1 MKRKLND
8 KRTIFTAL
16 MVLGLIFIFFVG
28 RYFNPET
35 AKRNFIFTTNWISH
49 FRKWLDVSWWTKLV
63 FKISYDKYEEIY
75 KGAELASIKS
85 TIEKII
91 LKNIDNRISALGVS
105 DYKAYVQNMD
115 NNPYIIVEIWWVA
128 DLDQA
133 KEIIGKTVELEFRLP
148 KEWEVTEAEKAQ
160 RKELAINLKKDIE
173 LSEWKID
180 KFADSRGSQN
190 IFYNNVTGVTLSQLP
205 KLFKDNPKLLN
216 LSKWE
221 ISDIVT
227 DLFDIVEYQDFSGKI
242 HSDELYGYTFYR
254 INDVKELTR
263 ENISLE
269 DIVDISN
276 QLEYTYEQQIEKSN
290 DLTKDTYDFVWN
302 DLVYNIWPVAENQ
315 PAYNVKIIQIATN
328 SPLIGVESSDL
339 EQLNKERE
347 NTIKNVEANIKTKDK
362 FDWWELVVDGRV
374 SELELKSMIPNFD
387 PSIVWDIKTYS
398 QIASNYVVYLIDTK
412 EPNETLFSQLLIK
425 NVNKNHFEEK
435 MKSKLLFDMEIVFV
449 QDRETWKT
457 AQTSKWDIL
466 NGAYFKFANTSQSQI
481 WLPVVVINFDDKWK
495 EIFCDITAENLS
507 KQMAI
512 FIGWEMLTSPTIQS
526 KICGGTAQ
534 IDWNFTMDSAKELVD
549 SLNDWALPAPL
560 ILMQEEK
567 IAPTLGARALQGALL
582 ATLVWILAMYIYMH
596 INYWFKKAMI
606 TLWVLVYFLIITAF
620 IIKFIDYALS
630 LSWIAAVILS
640 IWMAIDA
647 NILIY
652 ERQKEEEARWKTQS
666 SSIDVAYTRSRP
678 AIRDGNISTGIIA
691 LFLFM
696 LGSNIFKW
704 FGFML
709 MITVAITLVF
719 NVPLIKMLLEL
730 VYRKK

>member
-35 AKRNFIFTTNWISH
+35 GKRNFILTPNWISH
-49 FRKWLDVSWWTKLV
+49 FRRWLDVSWWTKLV

-75 KGAELASIKS
+75 KWAELASIKS

-91 LKNIDNRISALGVS
+91 LKNIDNRISALWVS

-148 KEWEVTEAEKAQ
+148 KEWETSEAEKAQ

-227 DLFDIVEYQDFSGKI
+227 DLFDIVEYQDLSGKI
-242 HSDELYGYTFYR
+242 HSEELQGYTFYR
-254 INDVKELTR
+254 INDVKEVSR

-269 DIVDISN
+269 DILDIAN
-276 QLEYTYEQQIEKSN
+276 QLSYKYDQKISKSDESKIN
-290 DLTKDTYDFVWN
+290 TYDFVWN
-302 DLVYNIWPVAENQ
+302 DLVYHAWLVAENQ
-315 PAYNVKIIQIATN
+315 SAYNVKIVQVANN
-328 SPLIGVESSDL
+328 STIGWEIDL

-347 NTIKNVEANIKTKDK
+347 GIVKNVEANIKTKDQ
-362 FDWWELVVDGRV
+362 FDWWELLVDGRV
-374 SELELKSMIPNFD
+374 PELELKSMIPDFD
-387 PSIVWDIKTYS
+387 ASLVWSTKTYS
-398 QIASNYVVYLIDTK
+398 QMASDYVVYLAETK
-412 EPNETLFSQLLIK
+412 DPNENLVSQLVVK

-435 MKSKLLFDMEIVFV
+435 MKSKLLYDMEIVFV
-449 QDRETWKT
+449 QDKETWKT

-466 NGAYFKFANTSQSQI
+466 NGAYFKFANVSQSQI
-481 WLPVVVINFDDKWK
+481 GLPVVVINFDDKWK
-495 EIFCDITAENLS
+495 EIFCDITAENIS

-512 FIGWEMLTSPTIQS
+512 FVGWEMLTSPTIQS

-534 IDWNFTMDSAKELVD
+534 IDWNFTAESAKELVD

-567 IAPTLGARALQGALL
+567 IAPTLGDSALQWALL
-582 ATLVWILAMYIYMH
+582 ATLVWILAMYIYMY
-596 INYWFKKAMI
+596 INYWFKKAMV

-620 IIKFIDYALS
+620 IIKLIDYALS

-640 IWMAIDA
+640 LWMAIDA

-652 ERQKEEEARWKTQS
+652 ERQNEEEAKWKTQN

-709 MITVAITLVF
+709 MVTVAITLIF
-719 NVPLIKMLLEL
+719 NVPLIKMLLKF

>member
-28 RYFNPET
+28 RNFNPET
-35 AKRNFIFTTNWISH
+35 GKRNFILTPNWISH
-49 FRKWLDVSWWTKLV
+49 FRRWLDVSWWTKLV

-75 KGAELASIKS
+75 KWAELASIKS

-91 LKNIDNRISALGVS
+91 LKNIDNRISALWVS

-115 NNPYIIVEIWWVA
+115 NNPYIVVEIWWVA

-148 KEWEVTEAEKAQ
+148 KEWETSEAEKAQ

-227 DLFDIVEYQDFSGKI
+227 DLFDIVEYQDLSGKI
-242 HSDELYGYTFYR
+242 HSEELQGYTFYR
-254 INDVKELTR
+254 INDVKEVSR
-263 ENISLE
+263 DNISLE
-269 DIVDISN
+269 DILDIAN
-276 QLEYTYEQQIEKSN
+276 QLSYKYDQKISKSDESKIN
-290 DLTKDTYDFVWN
+290 TYDFVWS
-302 DLVYNIWPVAENQ
+302 DLVYHAWLVAENQ
-315 PAYNVKIIQIATN
+315 SAYNVKIVQVANN
-328 SPLIGVESSDL
+328 STIGWEIDL

-347 NTIKNVEANIKTKDK
+347 GIIKNVEANIKTKDQ
-362 FDWWELVVDGRV
+362 FDWWELLVDGRV
-374 SELELKSMIPNFD
+374 PELELKSMIPDFD
-387 PSIVWDIKTYS
+387 ASLVWSTKTYS
-398 QIASNYVVYLIDTK
+398 QMASDYVVYLAETK
-412 EPNETLFSQLLIK
+412 DPNENLVSQLVVK

-435 MKSKLLFDMEIVFV
+435 MKSKLLYDMEIVFV
-449 QDRETWKT
+449 QDKETWKT

-466 NGAYFKFANTSQSQI
+466 NGAYFKFANVSQSQI
-481 WLPVVVINFDDKWK
+481 GLPVVVINFDDKWK
-495 EIFCDITAENLS
+495 EIFCDITAENIS

-512 FIGWEMLTSPTIQS
+512 FVGWEMLTSPTIQS

-534 IDWNFTMDSAKELVD
+534 IDWNFTAESAKELVD

-567 IAPTLGARALQGALL
+567 IAPTLGDSALQWALL
-582 ATLVWILAMYIYMH
+582 ATLVWILAMYIYMY
-596 INYWFKKAMI
+596 INYWFKKAMV

-620 IIKFIDYALS
+620 IIKLIDYALS

-640 IWMAIDA
+640 LWMAIDA

-652 ERQKEEEARWKTQS
+652 ERQNEEEAKWKTQN

-709 MITVAITLVF
+709 MVTVAITLIF
-719 NVPLIKMLLEL
+719 NVPLIKMLLKF

>member
-28 RYFNPET
+28 RNFNPET
-35 AKRNFIFTTNWISH
+35 GKRNFILTPNWISH
-49 FRKWLDVSWWTKLV
+49 FRRWLDVSWWTKLV

-75 KGAELASIKS
+75 KWAELASIKS

-91 LKNIDNRISALGVS
+91 LKNIDNRISALWVS

-115 NNPYIIVEIWWVA
+115 NNPYIVVEIWWVA

-148 KEWEVTEAEKAQ
+148 KEWETSEAEKAQ

-227 DLFDIVEYQDFSGKI
+227 DLFDIVEYQDLSGKI
-242 HSDELYGYTFYR
+242 HSEELQGYTFYR
-254 INDVKELTR
+254 INDVKEVSR
-263 ENISLE
+263 DNISLE
-269 DIVDISN
+269 DILDIAN
-276 QLEYTYEQQIEKSN
+276 QLSYKYDQKISKSDESKIN
-290 DLTKDTYDFVWN
+290 TYDFVWS
-302 DLVYNIWPVAENQ
+302 DLVYHAWLVAENQ
-315 PAYNVKIIQIATN
+315 SAYNVKIVQVANN
-328 SPLIGVESSDL
+328 STIGWEIDL

-347 NTIKNVEANIKTKDK
+347 GIVKNVEANIKTKDQ
-362 FDWWELVVDGRV
+362 FDWWELLVDGRV
-374 SELELKSMIPNFD
+374 PELELKSMIPDFD
-387 PSIVWDIKTYS
+387 ASLVWSTKTYS
-398 QIASNYVVYLIDTK
+398 QMASDYVVYLAETK
-412 EPNETLFSQLLIK
+412 DPNENLVSQLVVK

-435 MKSKLLFDMEIVFV
+435 MKSKLLYDMEIVFV
-449 QDRETWKT
+449 QDKETWKT

-466 NGAYFKFANTSQSQI
+466 NGAYFKFANVSQSQI
-481 WLPVVVINFDDKWK
+481 GLPVVVINFDDKWK
-495 EIFCDITAENLS
+495 EIFCDITAENIS

-512 FIGWEMLTSPTIQS
+512 FVGWEMLTSPTIQS

-534 IDWNFTMDSAKELVD
+534 IDWNFTAESAKELVD

-567 IAPTLGARALQGALL
+567 IAPTLGDSALQWALL
-582 ATLVWILAMYIYMH
+582 ATLVWILAMYVYMY
-596 INYWFKKAMI
+596 INYWFKKAMV
-606 TLWVLVYFLIITAF
+606 TLWVLIYFLIITAF
-620 IIKFIDYALS
+620 IIKLIDYALS

-640 IWMAIDA
+640 LWMAIDA

-652 ERQKEEEARWKTQS
+652 ERQKEEEAKWKTQN

-709 MITVAITLVF
+709 MVTVAITLIF
-719 NVPLIKMLLEL
+719 NVPLIKMLLKF

>member
-28 RYFNPET
+28 RNFNLET
-35 AKRNFIFTTNWISH
+35 GKRNFILTPNWISH
-49 FRKWLDVSWWTKLV
+49 FRRWLDVSWWTKLV

-75 KGAELASIKS
+75 KWAELASIKS

-91 LKNIDNRISALGVS
+91 LKNIDNRISALWVS

-115 NNPYIIVEIWWVA
+115 NSPYIVVEIWWVA

-148 KEWEVTEAEKAQ
+148 KEWETSEAEKAQ

-227 DLFDIVEYQDFSGKI
+227 DLFDIVEYQDLSGKI
-242 HSDELYGYTFYR
+242 HSEELQGYTFYR
-254 INDVKELTR
+254 INDVKEVSR

-269 DIVDISN
+269 DILDIAN
-276 QLEYTYEQQIEKSN
+276 QLSYKYDQKISKSDESKIN
-290 DLTKDTYDFVWN
+290 TYDFVWN
-302 DLVYNIWPVAENQ
+302 DLVYHAWLVAENQ
-315 PAYNVKIIQIATN
+315 SAYNVKIVQVASN
-328 SPLIGVESSDL
+328 SAIGWEIDL

-347 NTIKNVEANIKTKDK
+347 GIVKNVEANIKTKDQ
-362 FDWWELVVDGRV
+362 FDWWELLVDGRV
-374 SELELKSMIPNFD
+374 PELELKSMIPDFD
-387 PSIVWDIKTYS
+387 ASLVWSTKTYS
-398 QIASNYVVYLIDTK
+398 QMASDYVVYLAETK
-412 EPNETLFSQLLIK
+412 EPNENLVSQLVVK

-435 MKSKLLFDMEIVFV
+435 MKSKLLYDMEIVFV
-449 QDRETWKT
+449 QDKETWKT

-466 NGAYFKFANTSQSQI
+466 NGAYFKFANVSQSQI
-481 WLPVVVINFDDKWK
+481 GLPVVVINFDDKWK
-495 EIFCDITAENLS
+495 EIFCDITAENIS

-512 FIGWEMLTSPTIQS
+512 FVGWEMLTSPTIQS

-534 IDWNFTMDSAKELVD
+534 IDWNFTAESAKELVD

-567 IAPTLGARALQGALL
+567 IAPTLGDSALQWALL
-582 ATLVWILAMYIYMH
+582 ATLVWILAMYIYMY
-596 INYWFKKAMI
+596 INYWFKKAMV

-620 IIKFIDYALS
+620 IIKLIDYALS

-640 IWMAIDA
+640 LWMAIDA

-652 ERQKEEEARWKTQS
+652 ERQNEEEAKWKTQN

-709 MITVAITLVF
+709 MVTVAITLIF
-719 NVPLIKMLLEL
+719 NVPLIKMLLKF

>member
-35 AKRNFIFTTNWISH
+35 GKRNFILTPNWISH
-49 FRKWLDVSWWTKLV
+49 FRRWLDVSWWTKLV

-75 KGAELASIKS
+75 KWAELASIKS

-91 LKNIDNRISALGVS
+91 LKNIDNRISALWVS

-148 KEWEVTEAEKAQ
+148 KEWETSEAEKAQ

-227 DLFDIVEYQDFSGKI
+227 DLFDIVEYQDLSGKI
-242 HSDELYGYTFYR
+242 HSEELQGYTFYR
-254 INDVKELTR
+254 INDVKEVSR

-269 DIVDISN
+269 DILDIAN
-276 QLEYTYEQQIEKSN
+276 QLSYKYDQKISKSDESKIN
-290 DLTKDTYDFVWN
+290 TYDFVWS
-302 DLVYNIWPVAENQ
+302 DLVYHAWLVAENQ
-315 PAYNVKIIQIATN
+315 SAYNVKIVQVANN
-328 SPLIGVESSDL
+328 STIGWEIDL

-347 NTIKNVEANIKTKDK
+347 GIVKNVEANIKTKDQ
-362 FDWWELVVDGRV
+362 FDWWELLVDGRV
-374 SELELKSMIPNFD
+374 PELELKSMIPGFD
-387 PSIVWDIKTYS
+387 ASLVWSTKTYS
-398 QIASNYVVYLIDTK
+398 QMASDYVVYLAETK
-412 EPNETLFSQLLIK
+412 DPNENLLSQLVVK

-435 MKSKLLFDMEIVFV
+435 MKSKLLYDMEIVFV
-449 QDRETWKT
+449 QDKETWKT

-466 NGAYFKFANTSQSQI
+466 NGAYFKFANVSQSQI
-481 WLPVVVINFDDKWK
+481 GLPVVVINFDDKWK
-495 EIFCDITAENLS
+495 EIFCDITAENIS

-512 FIGWEMLTSPTIQS
+512 FVGWEMLTSPTIQS

-534 IDWNFTMDSAKELVD
+534 IDWNFTAESAKELVD

-567 IAPTLGARALQGALL
+567 IAPTLGDSALQWALL
-582 ATLVWILAMYIYMH
+582 ATLVWILAMYVYMY
-596 INYWFKKAMI
+596 INYWFKKAMV

-620 IIKFIDYALS
+620 IIKLIDYALS

-640 IWMAIDA
+640 LWMAIDA

-652 ERQKEEEARWKTQS
+652 ERQKEEEAKWKTQN

-709 MITVAITLVF
+709 MVTVAITLIF
-719 NVPLIKMLLEL
+719 NVPLIKMLLKF

>member
-35 AKRNFIFTTNWISH
+35 GKRNFILTPNWISH
-49 FRKWLDVSWWTKLV
+49 FRRWLDVSWWTKLV

-75 KGAELASIKS
+75 KWAELASIKS

-91 LKNIDNRISALGVS
+91 LKNIDNRISALWVS

-115 NNPYIIVEIWWVA
+115 NNPYIVVEIWWVA

-148 KEWEVTEAEKAQ
+148 KEWETSEAEKAQ

-190 IFYNNVTGVTLSQLP
+190 IFYNNVTGLTLSQLP

-227 DLFDIVEYQDFSGKI
+227 DLFDIVEYQDLSGKI
-242 HSDELYGYTFYR
+242 HSEELQGYTFYR
-254 INDVKELTR
+254 INDVKEVSR
-263 ENISLE
+263 DNISLE
-269 DIVDISN
+269 DILDIAN
-276 QLEYTYEQQIEKSN
+276 QLSYKYDQKISKSDESKIN
-290 DLTKDTYDFVWN
+290 TYDFVWN
-302 DLVYNIWPVAENQ
+302 DLVYHAWLVAENQ
-315 PAYNVKIIQIATN
+315 SAYNVKIVQVANN
-328 SPLIGVESSDL
+328 STIGWEIDL

-347 NTIKNVEANIKTKDK
+347 GIVKNVEANIKTKDQ
-362 FDWWELVVDGRV
+362 FDWWELLVDGRV
-374 SELELKSMIPNFD
+374 PELELKSMIPDFD
-387 PSIVWDIKTYS
+387 ASLVWSTKTYS
-398 QIASNYVVYLIDTK
+398 QMASDYVVYLAETK
-412 EPNETLFSQLLIK
+412 DPNENLVSQLVVK

-435 MKSKLLFDMEIVFV
+435 MKSKLLYDMEIVFV
-449 QDRETWKT
+449 QDKETWKT

-466 NGAYFKFANTSQSQI
+466 NGAYFKFANVSQSQI
-481 WLPVVVINFDDKWK
+481 GLPVVVINFDDKWK
-495 EIFCDITAENLS
+495 EIFCDITAENIS

-512 FIGWEMLTSPTIQS
+512 FVGWEMLTSPTIQS

-534 IDWNFTMDSAKELVD
+534 IDWNFTAESAKELVD

-567 IAPTLGARALQGALL
+567 IAPTLGDSALQWALL
-582 ATLVWILAMYIYMH
+582 ATLVWILAMYVYMY
-596 INYWFKKAMI
+596 INYWFKKAMV

-620 IIKFIDYALS
+620 IIKLIDYALS

-640 IWMAIDA
+640 LWMAIDA

-652 ERQKEEEARWKTQS
+652 ERQNEEEAKWKTQN

-709 MITVAITLVF
+709 MVTVAITLIF
-719 NVPLIKMLLEL
+719 NVPLIKMLLKF

>member
-35 AKRNFIFTTNWISH
+35 GKRNFILTPNWISH
-49 FRKWLDVSWWTKLV
+49 FRRWLDVSWWTKLV

-75 KGAELASIKS
+75 KWAELASIKS

-91 LKNIDNRISALGVS
+91 LKNIDNRISALWVS

-115 NNPYIIVEIWWVA
+115 NNPYIVVEIWWVA

-148 KEWEVTEAEKAQ
+148 KEWETSEAEKAQ

-227 DLFDIVEYQDFSGKI
+227 DLFDIVEYQDLSGKI
-242 HSDELYGYTFYR
+242 HSEELQGYTFYR
-254 INDVKELTR
+254 INDVKEVSR

-269 DIVDISN
+269 DILDIAN
-276 QLEYTYEQQIEKSN
+276 QLSYKYDQKISKSDESKIN
-290 DLTKDTYDFVWN
+290 TYDFVWN
-302 DLVYNIWPVAENQ
+302 DLVYHAWLVAENQ
-315 PAYNVKIIQIATN
+315 SAYNVKIVQVANN
-328 SPLIGVESSDL
+328 STIGWEIDL

-347 NTIKNVEANIKTKDK
+347 GIVKNVEANIKTKDQ
-362 FDWWELVVDGRV
+362 FDWWELLVDGRV
-374 SELELKSMIPNFD
+374 PELELKSMIPDFD
-387 PSIVWDIKTYS
+387 ASLVWSTKTYS
-398 QIASNYVVYLIDTK
+398 QMASDYVVYLAETK
-412 EPNETLFSQLLIK
+412 DPNENLVSQLVVK

-435 MKSKLLFDMEIVFV
+435 MKSKLLYDMEIVFV
-449 QDRETWKT
+449 QDKETWKT

-466 NGAYFKFANTSQSQI
+466 NGAYFKFANVSQSQI
-481 WLPVVVINFDDKWK
+481 GLPVVVINFDDKWK
-495 EIFCDITAENLS
+495 EIFCDITAENIS

-512 FIGWEMLTSPTIQS
+512 FVGWEMLTSPTIQS

-534 IDWNFTMDSAKELVD
+534 IDWNFTAESAKELVD

-567 IAPTLGARALQGALL
+567 IAPTLGDSALQWALL
-582 ATLVWILAMYIYMH
+582 ATLVWILAMYVYMY
-596 INYWFKKAMI
+596 INYWFKKAMV
-606 TLWVLVYFLIITAF
+606 TLWVLIYFLIITAF
-620 IIKFIDYALS
+620 IIKLIDYALS

-640 IWMAIDA
+640 LWMAIDA

-652 ERQKEEEARWKTQS
+652 ERQKEEEAKWKTQN

-709 MITVAITLVF
+709 MVTVAITLIF
-719 NVPLIKMLLEL
+719 NVPLIKMLLKF

>member
-35 AKRNFIFTTNWISH
+35 GKRNFILTPNWISH
-49 FRKWLDVSWWTKLV
+49 FRRWLDVSWWTKLV

-75 KGAELASIKS
+75 KWAELASIKS

-91 LKNIDNRISALGVS
+91 LKNIDNRISALWVS

-115 NNPYIIVEIWWVA
+115 NSPYIVVEIWWVA

-148 KEWEVTEAEKAQ
+148 KEWETSEAEKAQ

-227 DLFDIVEYQDFSGKI
+227 DLFDIVEYQDLSGKI
-242 HSDELYGYTFYR
+242 HSEELQGYTFYR
-254 INDVKELTR
+254 INDVKEVSR
-263 ENISLE
+263 DNISLE
-269 DIVDISN
+269 DILDIAN
-276 QLEYTYEQQIEKSN
+276 QLSYKYDQKISKSDESKIN
-290 DLTKDTYDFVWN
+290 TYDFVWN
-302 DLVYNIWPVAENQ
+302 DLVYHAWLVAENQ
-315 PAYNVKIIQIATN
+315 SAYNVKIVQVANN
-328 SPLIGVESSDL
+328 STIGWEIDL

-347 NTIKNVEANIKTKDK
+347 GIVKNVEANIKTKDQ
-362 FDWWELVVDGRV
+362 FDWWELLVDGRV
-374 SELELKSMIPNFD
+374 PELELKSMIPDFD
-387 PSIVWDIKTYS
+387 ASLVWSTKTYS
-398 QIASNYVVYLIDTK
+398 QMASDYVVYLAETK
-412 EPNETLFSQLLIK
+412 DPNENLVSQLVVK

-435 MKSKLLFDMEIVFV
+435 MKSKLLYDMEIVFV
-449 QDRETWKT
+449 QDKETWKT

-466 NGAYFKFANTSQSQI
+466 NGAYFKFANVSQSQI
-481 WLPVVVINFDDKWK
+481 GLPVVVINFDDKWK
-495 EIFCDITAENLS
+495 EIFCDITAENIS

-512 FIGWEMLTSPTIQS
+512 FVGWEMLTSPTIQS

-534 IDWNFTMDSAKELVD
+534 IDWNFTAESAKELVD

-567 IAPTLGARALQGALL
+567 IAPTLGDSALQWALL
-582 ATLVWILAMYIYMH
+582 ATLVWILAMYIYMY
-596 INYWFKKAMI
+596 INYWFKKAMV

-620 IIKFIDYALS
+620 IIKLIDYALS

-640 IWMAIDA
+640 LWMAIDA

-652 ERQKEEEARWKTQS
+652 ERQNEEEAKWKTQN

-709 MITVAITLVF
+709 MVTVAITLIF
-719 NVPLIKMLLEL
+719 NVPLIKMLLKF

>member
-28 RYFNPET
+28 RNFNPET
-35 AKRNFIFTTNWISH
+35 GKRNFILTPNWISH
-49 FRKWLDVSWWTKLV
+49 FRRWLDVSWWTKLV

-75 KGAELASIKS
+75 KWAELASIKS

-91 LKNIDNRISALGVS
+91 LKNIDNRISALWVS

-148 KEWEVTEAEKAQ
+148 KEWETSEAEKAQ

-227 DLFDIVEYQDFSGKI
+227 DLFDIVEYQDLSGKI
-242 HSDELYGYTFYR
+242 HSEELQGYTFYR
-254 INDVKELTR
+254 INDVKEVSR

-269 DIVDISN
+269 DILDIAN
-276 QLEYTYEQQIEKSN
+276 QLSYKYDQKTSKSDESKIN
-290 DLTKDTYDFVWN
+290 TYDFVWN
-302 DLVYNIWPVAENQ
+302 DLVYHAWLVAENQ
-315 PAYNVKIIQIATN
+315 SAYNVKIVQVASDST
-328 SPLIGVESSDL
+328 IGWEVDL

-347 NTIKNVEANIKTKDK
+347 GIVKNVEANIKTKDQ
-362 FDWWELVVDGRV
+362 FDWWELLVDGRV
-374 SELELKSMIPNFD
+374 PELELKSMIPDFD
-387 PSIVWDIKTYS
+387 ASLVWSTKTYS
-398 QIASNYVVYLIDTK
+398 QMASDYVVYLAETK
-412 EPNETLFSQLLIK
+412 DPNENLVSQLVVK

-435 MKSKLLFDMEIVFV
+435 MKSKLLYDMEIVFV
-449 QDRETWKT
+449 QDKETWKT

-466 NGAYFKFANTSQSQI
+466 NGAYFKFANVSQSQI
-481 WLPVVVINFDDKWK
+481 GLPVVVINFDDKWK
-495 EIFCDITAENLS
+495 EIFCDITAENIS

-512 FIGWEMLTSPTIQS
+512 FVGWEMLTSPTIQS

-534 IDWNFTMDSAKELVD
+534 IDWNFTAESAKELVD

-567 IAPTLGARALQGALL
+567 IAPTLGDSALQWALL
-582 ATLVWILAMYIYMH
+582 ATLIWILAMYIYMH
-596 INYWFKKAMI
+596 INYWFKKAMV

-620 IIKFIDYALS
+620 IIKLIDYALS

-640 IWMAIDA
+640 LWMAIDA

-652 ERQKEEEARWKTQS
+652 ERQNEEEAKWKTQN

-709 MITVAITLVF
+709 MVTVAITLIF
-719 NVPLIKMLLEL
+719 NVPLIKMLLKF

>member
-28 RYFNPET
+28 RNFNLET
-35 AKRNFIFTTNWISH
+35 GKRNFILTPNWISH
-49 FRKWLDVSWWTKLV
+49 FRRWLDVSWWTKLV

-75 KGAELASIKS
+75 KWAELASIKS

-91 LKNIDNRISALGVS
+91 LKNIDNRISALWVS

-115 NNPYIIVEIWWVA
+115 NSPYIVVEIWWVA

-148 KEWEVTEAEKAQ
+148 KEWETSEAEKAQ

-227 DLFDIVEYQDFSGKI
+227 DLFDIVEYQDLSGKI
-242 HSDELYGYTFYR
+242 HSEELQGYTFYR
-254 INDVKELTR
+254 INDVKEVSR
-263 ENISLE
+263 DNISLE
-269 DIVDISN
+269 DILDIAN
-276 QLEYTYEQQIEKSN
+276 QLSYKYDQKISKSDESKIN
-290 DLTKDTYDFVWN
+290 TYDFVWS
-302 DLVYNIWPVAENQ
+302 DLVYHAWLVAENQ
-315 PAYNVKIIQIATN
+315 SAYNVKIVQVANN
-328 SPLIGVESSDL
+328 STIGWEIDL

-347 NTIKNVEANIKTKDK
+347 GIVKNVEANIKTKDQ
-362 FDWWELVVDGRV
+362 FDWWELLVDGRV
-374 SELELKSMIPNFD
+374 PELELKSMIPDFD
-387 PSIVWDIKTYS
+387 ASLVWSTKTYS
-398 QIASNYVVYLIDTK
+398 QMASDYVVYLAETK
-412 EPNETLFSQLLIK
+412 DPNENLVSQLVVK

-435 MKSKLLFDMEIVFV
+435 MKSKLLYDMEIVFV
-449 QDRETWKT
+449 QDKETWKT

-466 NGAYFKFANTSQSQI
+466 NGAYFKFANVSQSQI
-481 WLPVVVINFDDKWK
+481 GLPVVVINFDDKWK
-495 EIFCDITAENLS
+495 EIFCDITAENIS

-512 FIGWEMLTSPTIQS
+512 FVGWEMLTSPTIQS

-534 IDWNFTMDSAKELVD
+534 IDWNFTAESAKELVD

-567 IAPTLGARALQGALL
+567 IAPTLGDSALQWALL
-582 ATLVWILAMYIYMH
+582 ATLVWILAMYIYMY
-596 INYWFKKAMI
+596 INYWFKKAMV

-620 IIKFIDYALS
+620 IIKLIDYALS

-640 IWMAIDA
+640 LWMAIDA

-652 ERQKEEEARWKTQS
+652 ERQNEEEAKWKTQN

-709 MITVAITLVF
+709 MVTVAITLIF
-719 NVPLIKMLLEL
+719 NVPLIKMLLKF

>member
-28 RYFNPET
+28 RNFNPET
-35 AKRNFIFTTNWISH
+35 GKRNFILTPNWISH
-49 FRKWLDVSWWTKLV
+49 FRRWLDVSWWTKLV

-75 KGAELASIKS
+75 KWAELASIKS

-91 LKNIDNRISALGVS
+91 LKNIDNRISALWVS

-115 NNPYIIVEIWWVA
+115 NNPYIVVEIWWVA

-148 KEWEVTEAEKAQ
+148 KEWETSEAEKAQ
-160 RKELAINLKKDIE
+160 RKELVINLKKDIE

-227 DLFDIVEYQDFSGKI
+227 DLFDIVEYQDLSGKI
-242 HSDELYGYTFYR
+242 HSEELQGYTFYR
-254 INDVKELTR
+254 INDVKEVSR

-269 DIVDISN
+269 DILDIAN
-276 QLEYTYEQQIEKSN
+276 QLSYKYDQKISKSDESKIN
-290 DLTKDTYDFVWN
+290 TYDFVWN
-302 DLVYNIWPVAENQ
+302 DLVYHAWLVAENQ
-315 PAYNVKIIQIATN
+315 SAYNVKIVQVANN
-328 SPLIGVESSDL
+328 STIGWEIDL

-347 NTIKNVEANIKTKDK
+347 GIVKNVEANIKTKDQ
-362 FDWWELVVDGRV
+362 FDWWELLVDGRV
-374 SELELKSMIPNFD
+374 PELELKSMIPDFD
-387 PSIVWDIKTYS
+387 ASLVWSTKTYS
-398 QIASNYVVYLIDTK
+398 QMASDYVVYLAETK
-412 EPNETLFSQLLIK
+412 DPNENLVSQLVVK

-435 MKSKLLFDMEIVFV
+435 MKSKLLYDMEIVFV
-449 QDRETWKT
+449 QDKETWKT

-466 NGAYFKFANTSQSQI
+466 NGAYFKFANVSQSQI
-481 WLPVVVINFDDKWK
+481 GLPVVVINFDDKWK
-495 EIFCDITAENLS
+495 EIFCDITAENIS

-512 FIGWEMLTSPTIQS
+512 FVGWEMLTSPTIQS

-534 IDWNFTMDSAKELVD
+534 IDWNFTAESAKELVD

-567 IAPTLGARALQGALL
+567 IAATLGATALQGALL
-582 ATLVWILAMYIYMH
+582 ATLIGVLAIFVFIY
-596 INYWFKKAMI
+596 INYGWKKSLI
-606 TLWVLVYFLIITAF
+606 TLWVLTWFLILTAF
-620 IIKFIDYALS
+620 VVKLIDYALS

-640 IWMAIDA
+640 IWMAVDA

-652 ERQKEEEARWKTQS
+652 ERQKEEEANWKTSS
-666 SSIDVAYTRSRP
+666 SSIDVAYDRSWP

-696 LGSNIFKW
+696 LGSNMFKW

-709 MITVAITLVF
+709 MVTVALTLLF
-719 NVPLIKMLLEL
+719 NVPLTKMLLKFF
-730 VYRKK
+730 YRKRA

>member
-35 AKRNFIFTTNWISH
+35 GKRNFILTPNWISH
-49 FRKWLDVSWWTKLV
+49 FRRWLDVSWWTKLV

-75 KGAELASIKS
+75 KWAELASIKS

-91 LKNIDNRISALGVS
+91 LKNIDNRISALWVS

-115 NNPYIIVEIWWVA
+115 NNPYIVVEIWWVA

-148 KEWEVTEAEKAQ
+148 KEWETSEAEKAQ

-227 DLFDIVEYQDFSGKI
+227 DLFDIVEYQDLSGKI
-242 HSDELYGYTFYR
+242 HSEELQGYTFYR
-254 INDVKELTR
+254 INDVKEVSR

-269 DIVDISN
+269 DILDIAN
-276 QLEYTYEQQIEKSN
+276 QLSYKYDQKISKSDESKIN
-290 DLTKDTYDFVWN
+290 TYDFVWN
-302 DLVYNIWPVAENQ
+302 DLVYHAWLVAENQ
-315 PAYNVKIIQIATN
+315 SAYNVKIVQVANN
-328 SPLIGVESSDL
+328 STIGWEIDL

-347 NTIKNVEANIKTKDK
+347 GIVKNVEANIKTKDQ
-362 FDWWELVVDGRV
+362 FDWWELLVDGRV
-374 SELELKSMIPNFD
+374 PELELKSMIPDFD
-387 PSIVWDIKTYS
+387 ASLVWSTKTYS
-398 QIASNYVVYLIDTK
+398 QMASDYVVYLAETK
-412 EPNETLFSQLLIK
+412 DPNENLVSQLVVK

-435 MKSKLLFDMEIVFV
+435 MKSKLLYDMEIVFV
-449 QDRETWKT
+449 QDKETWKT

-466 NGAYFKFANTSQSQI
+466 NGAYFKFANVSQSQI
-481 WLPVVVINFDDKWK
+481 GLPVVVINFDDKWK
-495 EIFCDITAENLS
+495 EIFCDITAENIS

-512 FIGWEMLTSPTIQS
+512 FVGWEMLTSPTIQS

-534 IDWNFTMDSAKELVD
+534 IDWNFTAESAKELVD

-567 IAPTLGARALQGALL
+567 IAPTLGDSALQWALL
-582 ATLVWILAMYIYMH
+582 ATLVWILAMYVYMY
-596 INYWFKKAMI
+596 INYWFKKAMV

-620 IIKFIDYALS
+620 IIKLIDYALS

-640 IWMAIDA
+640 LWMAIDA

-652 ERQKEEEARWKTQS
+652 ERQNEEEAKWKTQN

-709 MITVAITLVF
+709 MVTVAITLIF
-719 NVPLIKMLLEL
+719 NVPLIKMLLKF

>member
-35 AKRNFIFTTNWISH
+35 GKRNFILTPNWISH
-49 FRKWLDVSWWTKLV
+49 FRRWLDVSWWTKLV

-75 KGAELASIKS
+75 KWAELASIKS

-91 LKNIDNRISALGVS
+91 LKNIDNRISALWVS

-148 KEWEVTEAEKAQ
+148 KEWETSEAEKAQ

-227 DLFDIVEYQDFSGKI
+227 DLFDIVEYQDLSGKI
-242 HSDELYGYTFYR
+242 HSEELQGYTFYR
-254 INDVKELTR
+254 INDVKEVSR

-269 DIVDISN
+269 DILDIAN
-276 QLEYTYEQQIEKSN
+276 QLSYKYDQKISKSDESKIN
-290 DLTKDTYDFVWN
+290 TYDFVWS
-302 DLVYNIWPVAENQ
+302 DLVYHAWLVAENQ
-315 PAYNVKIIQIATN
+315 SAYNVKIVQVANN
-328 SPLIGVESSDL
+328 STIGWEIDL

-347 NTIKNVEANIKTKDK
+347 GIVKNVEANIKTKDQ
-362 FDWWELVVDGRV
+362 FDWWELLVDGRV
-374 SELELKSMIPNFD
+374 PELELKSMIPDFD
-387 PSIVWDIKTYS
+387 ASLVWSTKTYS
-398 QIASNYVVYLIDTK
+398 QMASDYVVYLAETK
-412 EPNETLFSQLLIK
+412 DPNENLVSQLVVK

-435 MKSKLLFDMEIVFV
+435 MKSKLLYDMEIVFV
-449 QDRETWKT
+449 QDKETWKT

-466 NGAYFKFANTSQSQI
+466 NGAYFKFANVSQSQI
-481 WLPVVVINFDDKWK
+481 GLPVVVINFDDKWK
-495 EIFCDITAENLS
+495 EIFCDITAENIS

-512 FIGWEMLTSPTIQS
+512 FVGWEMLTSPTIQS

-534 IDWNFTMDSAKELVD
+534 IDWNFTAESAKELVD

-567 IAPTLGARALQGALL
+567 IAPTLGDSALQWALL
-582 ATLVWILAMYIYMH
+582 ATLVWILAMYVYMY
-596 INYWFKKAMI
+596 INYWFKKAMV

-620 IIKFIDYALS
+620 IIKLIDYALS

-640 IWMAIDA
+640 LWMAIDA

-652 ERQKEEEARWKTQS
+652 ERQNEEEAKWKTQN

-709 MITVAITLVF
+709 MVTVAITLIF
-719 NVPLIKMLLEL
+719 NVPLIKMLLKF

>member
-35 AKRNFIFTTNWISH
+35 GKRNFILTPNWISH
-49 FRKWLDVSWWTKLV
+49 FRRWLDVSWWTKLV

-75 KGAELASIKS
+75 KWAELASIKS

-91 LKNIDNRISALGVS
+91 LKNIDNRISALWVS

-148 KEWEVTEAEKAQ
+148 KEWETSEAEKAQ

-227 DLFDIVEYQDFSGKI
+227 DLFDIVEYQDLSGKI
-242 HSDELYGYTFYR
+242 HSEELQGYTFYR
-254 INDVKELTR
+254 INDVKEVSR

-269 DIVDISN
+269 DILDIAN
-276 QLEYTYEQQIEKSN
+276 QLSYKYDQKISKSDESKIN
-290 DLTKDTYDFVWN
+290 TYDFVWS
-302 DLVYNIWPVAENQ
+302 DLVYHAWLVAENQ
-315 PAYNVKIIQIATN
+315 SAYNVKIVQVANN
-328 SPLIGVESSDL
+328 STIGWEIDL

-347 NTIKNVEANIKTKDK
+347 GIVKNVEANIKTKDQ
-362 FDWWELVVDGRV
+362 FDWWELLVDGRV
-374 SELELKSMIPNFD
+374 PELELKSMIPDFD
-387 PSIVWDIKTYS
+387 ASLVWSTKTYS
-398 QIASNYVVYLIDTK
+398 QMASDYVVYLAETK
-412 EPNETLFSQLLIK
+412 DPNENLVSQLVVK

-435 MKSKLLFDMEIVFV
+435 MKSKLLYDMEIVFV
-449 QDRETWKT
+449 QDKETWKT

-466 NGAYFKFANTSQSQI
+466 NGAYFKFANTSQSQL

-495 EIFCDITAENLS
+495 EIFCDITSENIS

-534 IDWNFTMDSAKELVD
+534 IDWTFTMDGAKELVD
-549 SLNDWALPAPL
+549 SLNNWALPAPL
-560 ILMQEEK
+560 VLMQEEK
-567 IAPTLGARALQGALL
+567 IAATLGATALQGALL
-582 ATLVWILAMYIYMH
+582 ATLIGVLAIFVFIY
-596 INYWFKKAMI
+596 INYGWKKSLI
-606 TLWVLVYFLIITAF
+606 TLWVLTWFLILTAF
-620 IIKFIDYALS
+620 VVKLIDYALS

-640 IWMAIDA
+640 IWMAVDA

-652 ERQKEEEARWKTQS
+652 ERQKEEEANWKTSS
-666 SSIDVAYTRSRP
+666 SSIDVAYDRSWP

-696 LGSNIFKW
+696 LGSNMFKW

-709 MITVAITLVF
+709 MVTVALTLLF
-719 NVPLIKMLLEL
+719 NVPLTKMLLKFF
-730 VYRKK
+730 YRKKA

>member
-28 RYFNPET
+28 RNFNPET
-35 AKRNFIFTTNWISH
+35 GKRNFILTPNWISH
-49 FRKWLDVSWWTKLV
+49 FRRWLDVSWWTKLV

-75 KGAELASIKS
+75 KWAELASIKS

-91 LKNIDNRISALGVS
+91 LKNIDNRISALWVS

-148 KEWEVTEAEKAQ
+148 KEWETSEAEKAQ

-227 DLFDIVEYQDFSGKI
+227 DLFDIVEYQDLSGKI
-242 HSDELYGYTFYR
+242 HSEELQGYTFYR
-254 INDVKELTR
+254 INDVKEVSR
-263 ENISLE
+263 DNISLE
-269 DIVDISN
+269 DILDIAN
-276 QLEYTYEQQIEKSN
+276 QLSYKYDQKISKSDESKIN
-290 DLTKDTYDFVWN
+290 TYDFVWS
-302 DLVYNIWPVAENQ
+302 DLVYHAWLVAENQ
-315 PAYNVKIIQIATN
+315 SAYNVKIVQVANN
-328 SPLIGVESSDL
+328 STIGWEIDL

-347 NTIKNVEANIKTKDK
+347 GIIKNVEANIKTKDQ
-362 FDWWELVVDGRV
+362 FDWWELLVDGRV
-374 SELELKSMIPNFD
+374 PELELKSMIPDFD
-387 PSIVWDIKTYS
+387 ASLVWSTKTYS
-398 QIASNYVVYLIDTK
+398 QMASDYVVYLAETK
-412 EPNETLFSQLLIK
+412 DPNENLVSQLVVK

-435 MKSKLLFDMEIVFV
+435 MKSKLLYDMEIVFV
-449 QDRETWKT
+449 QDKETWKT

-466 NGAYFKFANTSQSQI
+466 NGAYFKFANVSQSQI
-481 WLPVVVINFDDKWK
+481 GLPVVVINFDDKWK
-495 EIFCDITAENLS
+495 EIFCDITAENIS

-512 FIGWEMLTSPTIQS
+512 FVGWEMLTSPTIQS

-534 IDWNFTMDSAKELVD
+534 IDWNFTAESAKELVD

-567 IAPTLGARALQGALL
+567 IAPTLGDSALQWALL
-582 ATLVWILAMYIYMH
+582 ATLVWILAMYIYMY
-596 INYWFKKAMI
+596 INYWFKKAMV

-620 IIKFIDYALS
+620 IIKLIDYALS

-640 IWMAIDA
+640 LWMAIDA

-652 ERQKEEEARWKTQS
+652 ERQNEEEAKWKTQN

-709 MITVAITLVF
+709 MVTVAITLIF
-719 NVPLIKMLLEL
+719 NVPLIKMLLKF

>member
-35 AKRNFIFTTNWISH
+35 GKRNFILTPNWISH
-49 FRKWLDVSWWTKLV
+49 FRRWLDVSWWTKLV

-75 KGAELASIKS
+75 KWAELASIKS

-91 LKNIDNRISALGVS
+91 LKNIDNRISALWVS

-148 KEWEVTEAEKAQ
+148 KEWETSEAEKAQ

-227 DLFDIVEYQDFSGKI
+227 DLFDIVEYQDLSGKI
-242 HSDELYGYTFYR
+242 HSEELQGYTFYR
-254 INDVKELTR
+254 INDVKEVSR

-269 DIVDISN
+269 DILDIAN
-276 QLEYTYEQQIEKSN
+276 QLSYKYDQKISKSDESKIN
-290 DLTKDTYDFVWN
+290 TYDFVWN
-302 DLVYNIWPVAENQ
+302 DLVYHAWLVAENQ
-315 PAYNVKIIQIATN
+315 SAYNVKIVQVASDST
-328 SPLIGVESSDL
+328 IGWEVDL

-347 NTIKNVEANIKTKDK
+347 GIVKNVEANIKTKDQ
-362 FDWWELVVDGRV
+362 FDWWELLVDGRV
-374 SELELKSMIPNFD
+374 PELELKSMIPDFD
-387 PSIVWDIKTYS
+387 ASLVWSTKTYS
-398 QIASNYVVYLIDTK
+398 QMASDYVVYLAETK
-412 EPNETLFSQLLIK
+412 DPNENLVSQLVVK

-435 MKSKLLFDMEIVFV
+435 MKSKLLYDMEIVFV
-449 QDRETWKT
+449 QDKETWKT

-466 NGAYFKFANTSQSQI
+466 NGAYFKFANVSQSQI
-481 WLPVVVINFDDKWK
+481 GLPVVVINFDDKWK
-495 EIFCDITAENLS
+495 EIFCDITAENIS

-512 FIGWEMLTSPTIQS
+512 FVGWEMLTSPTIQS

-534 IDWNFTMDSAKELVD
+534 IDWNFTAESAKELVD

-567 IAPTLGARALQGALL
+567 IAPTLGDSALQWALL
-582 ATLVWILAMYIYMH
+582 ATLVWILAMYVYMY
-596 INYWFKKAMI
+596 INYWFKKAMV

-620 IIKFIDYALS
+620 IIKLIDYALS

-640 IWMAIDA
+640 LWMAIDA

-652 ERQKEEEARWKTQS
+652 ERQNEEEAKWKTQN

-709 MITVAITLVF
+709 MVTVAITLIF
-719 NVPLIKMLLEL
+719 NVPLIKMLLKF

>member
-28 RYFNPET
+28 RNFNPET
-35 AKRNFIFTTNWISH
+35 GKRNFILTPNWISH
-49 FRKWLDVSWWTKLV
+49 FRRWLDVSWWTKLV

-75 KGAELASIKS
+75 KWAELASIKS

-91 LKNIDNRISALGVS
+91 LKNIDNRISALWVS

-115 NNPYIIVEIWWVA
+115 NNPYIVVEIWWVA

-148 KEWEVTEAEKAQ
+148 KEWETSEAEKAQ

-227 DLFDIVEYQDFSGKI
+227 DLFDIVEYQDLSGKI
-242 HSDELYGYTFYR
+242 HSEELQGYTFYR
-254 INDVKELTR
+254 INDVKEVSR

-269 DIVDISN
+269 DILDIAN
-276 QLEYTYEQQIEKSN
+276 QLSYKYDQKISKSDESKIN
-290 DLTKDTYDFVWN
+290 TYDFVWN
-302 DLVYNIWPVAENQ
+302 DLVYHAWLVAENQ
-315 PAYNVKIIQIATN
+315 SAYNVKIVQVANN
-328 SPLIGVESSDL
+328 STIGWEIDL

-347 NTIKNVEANIKTKDK
+347 GIVKNVEANIKTKDQ
-362 FDWWELVVDGRV
+362 FDWWELLVDGRV
-374 SELELKSMIPNFD
+374 PELELKSMIPDFD
-387 PSIVWDIKTYS
+387 ASLVWSTKTYS
-398 QIASNYVVYLIDTK
+398 QMASDYVVYLAETK
-412 EPNETLFSQLLIK
+412 DPNENLVSQLVVK

-435 MKSKLLFDMEIVFV
+435 MKSKLLYDMEIVFV
-449 QDRETWKT
+449 QDKETWKT

-466 NGAYFKFANTSQSQI
+466 NGAYFKFANVSQSQI
-481 WLPVVVINFDDKWK
+481 GLPVVVINFDDKWK
-495 EIFCDITAENLS
+495 EIFCDITAENIS

-512 FIGWEMLTSPTIQS
+512 FVGWEMLTSPTIQS

-534 IDWNFTMDSAKELVD
+534 IDWNFTAESAKELVD

-567 IAPTLGARALQGALL
+567 IAPTLGDSALQWALL
-582 ATLVWILAMYIYMH
+582 ATLVWILAMYVYMY
-596 INYWFKKAMI
+596 INYWFKKAMV
-606 TLWVLVYFLIITAF
+606 TLWVLIYFLIITAF
-620 IIKFIDYALS
+620 IIKLIDYALS

-640 IWMAIDA
+640 LWMAIDA

-652 ERQKEEEARWKTQS
+652 ERQKEEEAKWKTQN

-709 MITVAITLVF
+709 MVTVAITLIF
-719 NVPLIKMLLEL
+719 NVPLIKMLLKF

>member
-28 RYFNPET
+28 RNFNPET
-35 AKRNFIFTTNWISH
+35 GKRNFILTPNWISH
-49 FRKWLDVSWWTKLV
+49 FRRWLDVSWWTKLV

-75 KGAELASIKS
+75 KWAELASIKS

-91 LKNIDNRISALGVS
+91 LKNIDNRISALWVS

-115 NNPYIIVEIWWVA
+115 NNPYIVVEIWWVA

-148 KEWEVTEAEKAQ
+148 KEWETSEAEKAQ

-227 DLFDIVEYQDFSGKI
+227 DLFDIVEYQDLSGKI
-242 HSDELYGYTFYR
+242 HSEELQGYTFYR
-254 INDVKELTR
+254 INDVKEVSR
-263 ENISLE
+263 DNISLE
-269 DIVDISN
+269 DILDIAN
-276 QLEYTYEQQIEKSN
+276 QLSYKYDQKISKSDESKIN
-290 DLTKDTYDFVWN
+290 TYDFVWS
-302 DLVYNIWPVAENQ
+302 DLVYHAWLVAENQ
-315 PAYNVKIIQIATN
+315 SAYNVKIVQVANN
-328 SPLIGVESSDL
+328 STIGWEIDL

-347 NTIKNVEANIKTKDK
+347 GIIKNVEANIKTKDQ
-362 FDWWELVVDGRV
+362 FDWWELLVDGRV
-374 SELELKSMIPNFD
+374 PELELKSMIPDFD
-387 PSIVWDIKTYS
+387 ASLVWSTKTYS
-398 QIASNYVVYLIDTK
+398 QMASDYVVYLAETK
-412 EPNETLFSQLLIK
+412 DPNENLVSQLVVK

-435 MKSKLLFDMEIVFV
+435 MKSKLLYDMEIVFV
-449 QDRETWKT
+449 QDKETWKT

-466 NGAYFKFANTSQSQI
+466 NGAYFKFANVSQSQI
-481 WLPVVVINFDDKWK
+481 GLPVVVINFDDKWK
-495 EIFCDITAENLS
+495 EIFCDITAENIS

-512 FIGWEMLTSPTIQS
+512 FVGWEMLTSPTIQS

-534 IDWNFTMDSAKELVD
+534 IDWNFTAESAKELVD

-567 IAPTLGARALQGALL
+567 IAATLGATALQGALL
-582 ATLVWILAMYIYMH
+582 ATLIGVLAIFVFIY
-596 INYWFKKAMI
+596 INYGWKKSLI
-606 TLWVLVYFLIITAF
+606 TLWVLTWFLILTAF
-620 IIKFIDYALS
+620 VVKLIDYALS

-640 IWMAIDA
+640 IWMAVDA

-652 ERQKEEEARWKTQS
+652 ERQKEEEANWKTSS
-666 SSIDVAYTRSRP
+666 SSIDVAYDRSWP

-696 LGSNIFKW
+696 LGSNMFKW

-709 MITVAITLVF
+709 MVTVALTLLF
-719 NVPLIKMLLEL
+719 NVPLTKMLLKFF
-730 VYRKK
+730 YRKKA

>member
-35 AKRNFIFTTNWISH
+35 GKRNFILTPNWISH
-49 FRKWLDVSWWTKLV
+49 FRRWLDVSWWTKLV

-75 KGAELASIKS
+75 KWAELASIKS

-91 LKNIDNRISALGVS
+91 LKNIDNRISALWVS

-148 KEWEVTEAEKAQ
+148 KEWETSEAEKAQ

-227 DLFDIVEYQDFSGKI
+227 DLFDIVEYQDLSGKI
-242 HSDELYGYTFYR
+242 HSEELQGYTFYR
-254 INDVKELTR
+254 INDVKEVSR

-269 DIVDISN
+269 DILDIAN
-276 QLEYTYEQQIEKSN
+276 QLSYKYDQKISKSDESKIN
-290 DLTKDTYDFVWN
+290 TYDFVWS
-302 DLVYNIWPVAENQ
+302 DLVYHAWLVAENQ
-315 PAYNVKIIQIATN
+315 SAYNVKIVQVANN
-328 SPLIGVESSDL
+328 STIGWEIDL

-347 NTIKNVEANIKTKDK
+347 GIVKNVEANIKTKDQ
-362 FDWWELVVDGRV
+362 FDWWELLVDGRV
-374 SELELKSMIPNFD
+374 PELELKSMIPGFD
-387 PSIVWDIKTYS
+387 ASLVWSTKTYS
-398 QIASNYVVYLIDTK
+398 QMASDYVVYLAETK
-412 EPNETLFSQLLIK
+412 DPNENLLSQLVVK

-435 MKSKLLFDMEIVFV
+435 MKSKLLYDMEIVFV
-449 QDRETWKT
+449 QDKETWKT

-466 NGAYFKFANTSQSQI
+466 NGAYFKFANVSQSQI
-481 WLPVVVINFDDKWK
+481 GLPVVVINFDDKWK
-495 EIFCDITAENLS
+495 EIFCDITAENIS

-512 FIGWEMLTSPTIQS
+512 FVGWEMLTSPTIQS

-534 IDWNFTMDSAKELVD
+534 IDWNFTAESAKELVD

-567 IAPTLGARALQGALL
+567 IAPTLGDSALQWALL
-582 ATLVWILAMYIYMH
+582 ATLVWILAMYVYMY
-596 INYWFKKAMI
+596 INYWFKKAMV

-620 IIKFIDYALS
+620 IIKLIDYALS

-640 IWMAIDA
+640 LWMAIDA

-652 ERQKEEEARWKTQS
+652 ERQNEEEAKWKTQN

-709 MITVAITLVF
+709 MVTVAITLIF
-719 NVPLIKMLLEL
+719 NVPLIKMLLKF

>member
-28 RYFNPET
+28 RNFNPET
-35 AKRNFIFTTNWISH
+35 GKRNFILTPNWISH
-49 FRKWLDVSWWTKLV
+49 FRRWLDVSWWTKLV

-75 KGAELASIKS
+75 KWAELASIKS

-91 LKNIDNRISALGVS
+91 LKNIDNRISALWVS

-115 NNPYIIVEIWWVA
+115 NNPYIVVEIWWVA

-148 KEWEVTEAEKAQ
+148 KEWETSEAEKAQ

-227 DLFDIVEYQDFSGKI
+227 DLFDIVEYQDLSGKI
-242 HSDELYGYTFYR
+242 HSEELQGYTFYR
-254 INDVKELTR
+254 INDVKEVSR
-263 ENISLE
+263 DNISLE
-269 DIVDISN
+269 DILDIAN
-276 QLEYTYEQQIEKSN
+276 QLSYKYDQKISKSDESKIN
-290 DLTKDTYDFVWN
+290 TYDFVWS
-302 DLVYNIWPVAENQ
+302 DLVYHAWLVAENQ
-315 PAYNVKIIQIATN
+315 SAYNVKIVQVANN
-328 SPLIGVESSDL
+328 STIGWEIDL

-347 NTIKNVEANIKTKDK
+347 GIVKNVEANIKTKDQ
-362 FDWWELVVDGRV
+362 FDWWELLVDGRV
-374 SELELKSMIPNFD
+374 PELELKSMIPDFD
-387 PSIVWDIKTYS
+387 ASLVWSTKTYS
-398 QIASNYVVYLIDTK
+398 QMASDYVVYLAETK
-412 EPNETLFSQLLIK
+412 EPNENLVSQLVVK

-435 MKSKLLFDMEIVFV
+435 MKSKLLYDMEIVFV
-449 QDRETWKT
+449 QDKETWKT

-466 NGAYFKFANTSQSQI
+466 NGAYFKFANVSQSQI
-481 WLPVVVINFDDKWK
+481 GLPVVVINFDDKWK
-495 EIFCDITAENLS
+495 EIFCDITAENIS

-512 FIGWEMLTSPTIQS
+512 FVGWEMLTSPTIQS

-534 IDWNFTMDSAKELVD
+534 IDWNFTAESAKELVD

-567 IAPTLGARALQGALL
+567 IAPTLGDSALQWALL
-582 ATLVWILAMYIYMH
+582 ATLVWILAMYVYMY
-596 INYWFKKAMI
+596 INYWFKKAMV
-606 TLWVLVYFLIITAF
+606 TLWVLIYFLIITAF
-620 IIKFIDYALS
+620 IIKLIDYALS

-640 IWMAIDA
+640 LWMAIDA

-652 ERQKEEEARWKTQS
+652 ERQNEEEAKWKTQN

-709 MITVAITLVF
+709 MVTVAITLIF
-719 NVPLIKMLLEL
+719 NVPLIKMLLKF

>member
-1 MKRKLND
+1 
-8 KRTIFTAL
+8 
-16 MVLGLIFIFFVG
+16 
-28 RYFNPET
+28 
-35 AKRNFIFTTNWISH
+35 
-49 FRKWLDVSWWTKLV
+49 
-63 FKISYDKYEEIY
+63 
-75 KGAELASIKS
+75 
-85 TIEKII
+85 
-91 LKNIDNRISALGVS
+91 
-105 DYKAYVQNMD
+105 
-115 NNPYIIVEIWWVA
+115 
-128 DLDQA
+128 
-133 KEIIGKTVELEFRLP
+133 
-148 KEWEVTEAEKAQ
+148 
-160 RKELAINLKKDIE
+160 
-173 LSEWKID
+173 
-180 KFADSRGSQN
+180 
-190 IFYNNVTGVTLSQLP
+190 
-205 KLFKDNPKLLN
+205 
-216 LSKWE
+216 
-221 ISDIVT
+221 
-227 DLFDIVEYQDFSGKI
+227 
-242 HSDELYGYTFYR
+242 
-254 INDVKELTR
+254 
-263 ENISLE
+263 
-269 DIVDISN
+269 
-276 QLEYTYEQQIEKSN
+276 
-290 DLTKDTYDFVWN
+290 
-302 DLVYNIWPVAENQ
+302 
-315 PAYNVKIIQIATN
+315 
-328 SPLIGVESSDL
+328 
-339 EQLNKERE
+339 
-347 NTIKNVEANIKTKDK
+347 
-362 FDWWELVVDGRV
+362 
-374 SELELKSMIPNFD
+374 
-387 PSIVWDIKTYS
+387 
-398 QIASNYVVYLIDTK
+398 
-412 EPNETLFSQLLIK
+412 
-425 NVNKNHFEEK
+425 

>member
-28 RYFNPET
+28 RNFNPET
-35 AKRNFIFTTNWISH
+35 GKRNFILTPNWISH
-49 FRKWLDVSWWTKLV
+49 FRRWLDVSWWTKLV

-75 KGAELASIKS
+75 KWAELASIKS

-91 LKNIDNRISALGVS
+91 LKNIDNRISALWVS

-115 NNPYIIVEIWWVA
+115 NNPYIVVEIWWVA

-148 KEWEVTEAEKAQ
+148 KEWETSEAEKAQ

-227 DLFDIVEYQDFSGKI
+227 DLFDIVEYQDLSGKI
-242 HSDELYGYTFYR
+242 HSEELQGYTFYR
-254 INDVKELTR
+254 INDVKEVSR

-269 DIVDISN
+269 DILDIAN
-276 QLEYTYEQQIEKSN
+276 QLSYKYDQKISKSDESKIN
-290 DLTKDTYDFVWN
+290 TYDFVWN
-302 DLVYNIWPVAENQ
+302 DLVYHAWLVAENQ
-315 PAYNVKIIQIATN
+315 SAYNVKIVQVANN
-328 SPLIGVESSDL
+328 STIGWEIDL

-347 NTIKNVEANIKTKDK
+347 GIVKNIEANIKTKDQ
-362 FDWWELVVDGRV
+362 FDWWELLVDGRV
-374 SELELKSMIPNFD
+374 PELELKSMIPDFD
-387 PSIVWDIKTYS
+387 ASLVWSTKTYS
-398 QIASNYVVYLIDTK
+398 QMASDYVVYLAETK
-412 EPNETLFSQLLIK
+412 EPNENLVSQLVVK

-435 MKSKLLFDMEIVFV
+435 MKSKLLYDMEIVFV
-449 QDRETWKT
+449 QDKETWKT

-466 NGAYFKFANTSQSQI
+466 NGAYFKFANVSQSQI
-481 WLPVVVINFDDKWK
+481 GLPVVVINFDDKWK
-495 EIFCDITAENLS
+495 EIFCDITAENIS

-512 FIGWEMLTSPTIQS
+512 FVGWEMLTSPTIQS

-534 IDWNFTMDSAKELVD
+534 IDWNFTAESAKELVD

-567 IAPTLGARALQGALL
+567 IAPTLGDSALQWALL
-582 ATLVWILAMYIYMH
+582 ATLVWILAMYIYMY
-596 INYWFKKAMI
+596 INYWFKKAMV

-620 IIKFIDYALS
+620 IIKLIDYALS

-640 IWMAIDA
+640 LWMAIDA

-652 ERQKEEEARWKTQS
+652 ERQNEEEAKWKTQN

-709 MITVAITLVF
+709 MVTVAITLIF
-719 NVPLIKMLLEL
+719 NVPLIKMLLKFF
-730 VYRKK
+730 YRKKA

>member
-28 RYFNPET
+28 RNFNPET
-35 AKRNFIFTTNWISH
+35 GKRNFILTPNWISH
-49 FRKWLDVSWWTKLV
+49 FRRWLDVSWWTKLV

-75 KGAELASIKS
+75 KWAELASIKS

-91 LKNIDNRISALGVS
+91 LKNIDNRISALWVS

-115 NNPYIIVEIWWVA
+115 NNPYIVVEIWWVA

-148 KEWEVTEAEKAQ
+148 KEWETSEAEKAQ

-227 DLFDIVEYQDFSGKI
+227 DLFDIVEYQDLSGKI
-242 HSDELYGYTFYR
+242 HSEELQGYTFYR
-254 INDVKELTR
+254 INDVKEVSR
-263 ENISLE
+263 DNISLE
-269 DIVDISN
+269 DILDIAN
-276 QLEYTYEQQIEKSN
+276 QLSYKYDQKISKSDESKIN
-290 DLTKDTYDFVWN
+290 TYDFVWS
-302 DLVYNIWPVAENQ
+302 DLVYHAWLVAENQ
-315 PAYNVKIIQIATN
+315 SAYNVKIVQVANN
-328 SPLIGVESSDL
+328 STIGWEIDL

-347 NTIKNVEANIKTKDK
+347 GIIKNVEANIKTKDQ
-362 FDWWELVVDGRV
+362 FDWWELLVDGRV
-374 SELELKSMIPNFD
+374 PELELKSMIPDFD
-387 PSIVWDIKTYS
+387 ASLVWSTKTYS
-398 QIASNYVVYLIDTK
+398 QMASDYVVYLAETK
-412 EPNETLFSQLLIK
+412 DPNENLVSQLVVK

-435 MKSKLLFDMEIVFV
+435 MKSKLLYDMEIVFV
-449 QDRETWKT
+449 QDKETWKT

-466 NGAYFKFANTSQSQI
+466 NGAYFKFANVSQSQI
-481 WLPVVVINFDDKWK
+481 GLPVVVINFDDKWK
-495 EIFCDITAENLS
+495 EIFCDITAENIS

-512 FIGWEMLTSPTIQS
+512 FVGWEMLTSPTIQS

-534 IDWNFTMDSAKELVD
+534 IDWNFTAESAKELVD

-567 IAPTLGARALQGALL
+567 IAPTLGDSALQWALL
-582 ATLVWILAMYIYMH
+582 ATLVWILAMYVYMY
-596 INYWFKKAMI
+596 INYWFKKAMV

-620 IIKFIDYALS
+620 IIKLIDYALS

-640 IWMAIDA
+640 LWMAIDA

-652 ERQKEEEARWKTQS
+652 ERQKEEEAKWKTQN

-709 MITVAITLVF
+709 MVTVAITLIF
-719 NVPLIKMLLEL
+719 NVPLIKMLLKF

>member
-28 RYFNPET
+28 RNFNLET
-35 AKRNFIFTTNWISH
+35 GKRNFILTPNWISH
-49 FRKWLDVSWWTKLV
+49 FRRWLDVSWWTKLV

-75 KGAELASIKS
+75 KWAELASIKS

-91 LKNIDNRISALGVS
+91 LKNIDNRISALWVS

-115 NNPYIIVEIWWVA
+115 NSPYIVVEIWWVA

-148 KEWEVTEAEKAQ
+148 KEWETSEAEKAQ

-227 DLFDIVEYQDFSGKI
+227 DLFDIVEYQDLSGKI
-242 HSDELYGYTFYR
+242 HSEELQGYTFYR
-254 INDVKELTR
+254 INDVKEVSR
-263 ENISLE
+263 DNISLE
-269 DIVDISN
+269 DILDIAN
-276 QLEYTYEQQIEKSN
+276 QLSYKYDQKISKSDESKIN
-290 DLTKDTYDFVWN
+290 TYDFVWN
-302 DLVYNIWPVAENQ
+302 DLVYHAWLVAENQ
-315 PAYNVKIIQIATN
+315 SAYNVKIVQVANN
-328 SPLIGVESSDL
+328 STIGWEIDL

-347 NTIKNVEANIKTKDK
+347 GIVKNVEANIKTKDQ
-362 FDWWELVVDGRV
+362 FDWWELLVDGRV
-374 SELELKSMIPNFD
+374 PELELKSMIPDFD
-387 PSIVWDIKTYS
+387 ASLVWSTKTYS
-398 QIASNYVVYLIDTK
+398 QMASDYVVYLAETK
-412 EPNETLFSQLLIK
+412 DPNENLVSQLVVK

-435 MKSKLLFDMEIVFV
+435 MKSKLLYDMEIVFV
-449 QDRETWKT
+449 QDKETWKT

-466 NGAYFKFANTSQSQI
+466 NGAYFKFANVSQSQI
-481 WLPVVVINFDDKWK
+481 GLPVVVINFDDKWK
-495 EIFCDITAENLS
+495 EIFCDITAENIS

-512 FIGWEMLTSPTIQS
+512 FVGWEMLTSPTIQS

-534 IDWNFTMDSAKELVD
+534 IDWNFTAESAKELVD

-567 IAPTLGARALQGALL
+567 IAPTLGDSALQWALL
-582 ATLVWILAMYIYMH
+582 ATLVWILAMYIYMY
-596 INYWFKKAMI
+596 INYWFKKAMV

-620 IIKFIDYALS
+620 IIKLIDYALS

-640 IWMAIDA
+640 LWMAIDA

-652 ERQKEEEARWKTQS
+652 ERQNEEEAKWKTQN

-709 MITVAITLVF
+709 MVTVAITLIF
-719 NVPLIKMLLEL
+719 NVPLIKMLLKF

>member
-28 RYFNPET
+28 RNFNLET
-35 AKRNFIFTTNWISH
+35 GKRNFILTPNWISH
-49 FRKWLDVSWWTKLV
+49 FRRWLDVSWWTKLV

-75 KGAELASIKS
+75 KWAELASIKS

-91 LKNIDNRISALGVS
+91 LKNIDNRISALWVS

-148 KEWEVTEAEKAQ
+148 KEWETSEAEKAQ

-227 DLFDIVEYQDFSGKI
+227 DLFDIVEYQDLSGKI
-242 HSDELYGYTFYR
+242 HSEELQGYTFYR
-254 INDVKELTR
+254 INDVKEVSR
-263 ENISLE
+263 DNISLE
-269 DIVDISN
+269 DILDIAN
-276 QLEYTYEQQIEKSN
+276 QLSYKYDQKISKSDESKIN
-290 DLTKDTYDFVWN
+290 TYDFVWN
-302 DLVYNIWPVAENQ
+302 DLVYHAWLVAENQ
-315 PAYNVKIIQIATN
+315 SAYNVKIVQVANN
-328 SPLIGVESSDL
+328 STIGWEIDL

-347 NTIKNVEANIKTKDK
+347 GIVKNVEANIKTKDQ
-362 FDWWELVVDGRV
+362 FDWWELLVDGRV
-374 SELELKSMIPNFD
+374 PELELKSMIPDFD
-387 PSIVWDIKTYS
+387 ASLVWSTKTYS
-398 QIASNYVVYLIDTK
+398 QMASDYVVYLAETK
-412 EPNETLFSQLLIK
+412 DPNENLVSQLVVK

-435 MKSKLLFDMEIVFV
+435 MKSKLLYDMEIVFV
-449 QDRETWKT
+449 QDKETWKT

-466 NGAYFKFANTSQSQI
+466 NGAYFKFANVSQSQI
-481 WLPVVVINFDDKWK
+481 GLPVVVINFDDKWK
-495 EIFCDITAENLS
+495 EIFCDITAENIS

-512 FIGWEMLTSPTIQS
+512 FVGWEMLTSPTIQS

-534 IDWNFTMDSAKELVD
+534 IDWNFTAESAKELVD

-567 IAPTLGARALQGALL
+567 IAPTLGDSALQWALL
-582 ATLVWILAMYIYMH
+582 ATLVWILAMYIYMY
-596 INYWFKKAMI
+596 INYWFKKAMV

-620 IIKFIDYALS
+620 IIKLIDYALS

-640 IWMAIDA
+640 LWMAIDA

-652 ERQKEEEARWKTQS
+652 ERQNEEEAKWKTQN

-709 MITVAITLVF
+709 MVTVAITLIF
-719 NVPLIKMLLEL
+719 NVPLIKMLLKF

>member
-28 RYFNPET
+28 RNFNPET
-35 AKRNFIFTTNWISH
+35 GKRNFILTPNWISH
-49 FRKWLDVSWWTKLV
+49 FRRWLDVSWWTKLV

-75 KGAELASIKS
+75 KWAELASIKS

-91 LKNIDNRISALGVS
+91 LKNIDNRISALWVS

-115 NNPYIIVEIWWVA
+115 NNPYIVVEIWWVA

-148 KEWEVTEAEKAQ
+148 KEWETSEAEKAQ

-227 DLFDIVEYQDFSGKI
+227 DLFDIVEYQDLSGKI
-242 HSDELYGYTFYR
+242 HSEELQGYTFYR
-254 INDVKELTR
+254 INDVKEVSR
-263 ENISLE
+263 DNISLE
-269 DIVDISN
+269 DILDIAN
-276 QLEYTYEQQIEKSN
+276 QLSYKYDQKISKSDESKIN
-290 DLTKDTYDFVWN
+290 TYDFVWS
-302 DLVYNIWPVAENQ
+302 DLVYHAWLVAENQ
-315 PAYNVKIIQIATN
+315 SAYNVKIVQVANN
-328 SPLIGVESSDL
+328 STIGWEIDL

-347 NTIKNVEANIKTKDK
+347 GIIKNVEANIKTKDQ
-362 FDWWELVVDGRV
+362 FDWWELLVDGRV
-374 SELELKSMIPNFD
+374 PELELKSMIPDFD
-387 PSIVWDIKTYS
+387 ASLVWSTKTYS
-398 QIASNYVVYLIDTK
+398 QMASDYVVYLAETK
-412 EPNETLFSQLLIK
+412 DPNENLVSQLVVK

-435 MKSKLLFDMEIVFV
+435 MKSKLLYDMEIVFV
-449 QDRETWKT
+449 QDKETWKT

-466 NGAYFKFANTSQSQI
+466 NGAYFKFANVSQSQI
-481 WLPVVVINFDDKWK
+481 GLPVVVINFDDKWK
-495 EIFCDITAENLS
+495 EIFCDITAENIS

-512 FIGWEMLTSPTIQS
+512 FVGWEMLTSPTIQS

-534 IDWNFTMDSAKELVD
+534 IDWNFTAESAKELVD

-567 IAPTLGARALQGALL
+567 IAPTLGDSALQWALL
-582 ATLVWILAMYIYMH
+582 ATLVWILAMYVYMY
-596 INYWFKKAMI
+596 INYWFKKAMV
-606 TLWVLVYFLIITAF
+606 TLWVLIYFLIITAF
-620 IIKFIDYALS
+620 IIKLIDYALS

-640 IWMAIDA
+640 LWMAIDA

-652 ERQKEEEARWKTQS
+652 ERQKEEEAKWKTQN

-709 MITVAITLVF
+709 MVTVAITLIF
-719 NVPLIKMLLEL
+719 NVPLIKMLLKF

>member
-35 AKRNFIFTTNWISH
+35 GKRNFILTPNWISH
-49 FRKWLDVSWWTKLV
+49 FRRWLDVSWWTKLV

-75 KGAELASIKS
+75 KWAELASIKS

-91 LKNIDNRISALGVS
+91 LKNIDNRISALWVS

-148 KEWEVTEAEKAQ
+148 KEWETSEAEKAQ

-227 DLFDIVEYQDFSGKI
+227 DLFDIVEYQDLSGKI
-242 HSDELYGYTFYR
+242 HSEELQGYTFYR
-254 INDVKELTR
+254 INDVKEVSR

-269 DIVDISN
+269 DILDIAN
-276 QLEYTYEQQIEKSN
+276 QLSYKYDQKISKSDESKIN
-290 DLTKDTYDFVWN
+290 TYDFVWS
-302 DLVYNIWPVAENQ
+302 DLVYHAWLVAENQ
-315 PAYNVKIIQIATN
+315 SAYNVKIVQVANN
-328 SPLIGVESSDL
+328 STIGWEIDL

-347 NTIKNVEANIKTKDK
+347 GIVKNVEANIKTKDQ
-362 FDWWELVVDGRV
+362 FDWWELLVDGRV
-374 SELELKSMIPNFD
+374 PELELKSMIPDFD
-387 PSIVWDIKTYS
+387 ASLVWSTKTYS
-398 QIASNYVVYLIDTK
+398 QMASDYVVYLAETK
-412 EPNETLFSQLLIK
+412 DPNENLVSQLVVK

-435 MKSKLLFDMEIVFV
+435 MKSKLLYDMEIVFV
-449 QDRETWKT
+449 QDKETWKT

-466 NGAYFKFANTSQSQI
+466 NGAYFKFANVSQSQI
-481 WLPVVVINFDDKWK
+481 GLPVVVINFDDKWK
-495 EIFCDITAENLS
+495 EIFCDITAENIS

-512 FIGWEMLTSPTIQS
+512 FVGWEMLTSPTIQS

-534 IDWNFTMDSAKELVD
+534 IDWNFTAESAKELVD

-567 IAPTLGARALQGALL
+567 IAPTLGDSALQWALL
-582 ATLVWILAMYIYMH
+582 ATLVWILAMYIYMY
-596 INYWFKKAMI
+596 INYWFKKAMV

-620 IIKFIDYALS
+620 IIKLIDYALS

-640 IWMAIDA
+640 LWMAIDA

-652 ERQKEEEARWKTQS
+652 ERQNEEEAKWKTQN

-709 MITVAITLVF
+709 MVTVAITLIF
-719 NVPLIKMLLEL
+719 NVPLIKMLLKF